1 MDIFSLALL
10 IVVGFVLYSFM
21 KDDSG
26 VSKSS
31 DGKTWIGT
39 ISEHDPNKKPDPNA
53 QTHFTDPPGTPPPAP
68 GHGIN
73 INIGNPDPNSDVRP
87 KPPSFPS
94 YSPPSLHD
102 SVIGTDPDP
111 QKPHPPSLVDGR
123 TIYRNGRLP

>member
-31 DGKTWIGT
+31 DGKTWVGT

-53 QTHFTDPPGTPPPAP
+53 QTHFTDPPGTAPPAP
-68 GHGIN
+68 GHG
-73 INIGNPDPNSDVRP
+73 INIGNPDPNSDIRP
-87 KPPSFPS
+87 KPSFDTK
-94 YSPPSLHD
+94 L
-102 SVIGTDPDP
+102 IG
-111 QKPHPPSLVDGR
+111 R
-123 TIYRNGRLP
+123 MYRNGRLP